1 MEEKFYTIGE
11 LADAAEVTPRT
22 IRYYTAEGLLPPPDM
37 RGRYALY
44 NEDHLHRLQLI
55 NRLKDAYLPLN
66 EIKTR
71 LEQLTPEQVVDVL
84 AEYKQASMPQMPE
97 DATGYI
103 ARVLNSGTVPVSS
116 MQPPPMPVP
125 EQPASAAAPSAPA
138 AQKPGNL
145 FERFLPQRKEQR
157 GIATPEVPQ
166 VQADTWQRIPLAP
179 GVELHIKESLSPKFL
194 NRIEQLIAY
203 ARDLFKQEE

>member
-1 MEEKFYTIGE
+1 MEEKLYTIGE

-84 AEYKQASMPQMPE
+84 SEYNQASMPQIPE
-97 DATGYI
+97 NATDYI
-103 ARVLNSGTVPVSS
+103 ARVLNSGAVPVSG
-116 MQPPPMPVP
+116 MQPPAMPVP
-125 EQPASAAAPSAPA
+125 EQPAGAA

-157 GIATPEVPQ
+157 GTATPE

-179 GVELHIKESLSPKFL
+179 GVELHIKEPLSPKL
-194 NRIEQLIAY
+194 HDRIGQLIAH
-203 ARDLFKQEE
+203 ARNLFKQEE